1 MTEMGDCSV
10 TEKELRKLNRYQ
22 LLELLVAQ
30 TERANALEEKLEKVQ
45 SQLDSHDIR
54 MSVVGSIAEAS
65 LQLSGIFNTAQNA
78 ADLYLNAVRDRAD
91 QMEEEAEEK
100 ARAIIED
107 AEIRARQIIQAAQV
121 AAHNRMGNKI
131 R

>member
-1 MTEMGDCSV
+1 M

-30 TERANALEEKLEKVQ
+30 TERANVLEEKLEKAQ
-45 SQLDSHDIR
+45 SKLDSHDIQ

-65 LQLSGIFNTAQNA
+65 LQLSGVFQAAQKA
-78 ADLYLNAVRDRAD
+78 ADLYLDAARERAD
-91 QMEEEAEEK
+91 RMEEEAERK
-100 ARAIIED
+100 ARALVEE
-107 AEIRARQIIQAAQV
+107 AERRARDILRSAQMI
-121 AAHNRMGNKI
+121 AGNGMGHKE

>member
-1 MTEMGDCSV
+1 M

-30 TERANALEEKLEKVQ
+30 TERANMLEEKLEEAQ
-45 SQLDSHDIR
+45 SKLDSHDIQ

-78 ADLYLNAVRDRAD
+78 ADLYLNAVRDRVN
-91 QMEEEAEEK
+91 QMEFEAEQK
-100 ARAIIED
+100 AQAIVET
-107 AEIRARQIIQAAQV
+107 AERRAREILRAAQV
-121 AAHNRMGNKI
+121 SAKNRIEKSNEE
-131 R
+131 

>member
-1 MTEMGDCSV
+1 M

-45 SQLDSHDIR
+45 SKLDSHDIQ

-65 LQLSGIFNTAQNA
+65 LQLSGVFQAAQKA
-78 ADLYLNAVRDRAD
+78 ADLYLDAARERAD
-91 QMEEEAEEK
+91 RMEEEAERK
-100 ARAIIED
+100 SRALVEE
-107 AEIRARQIIQAAQV
+107 AERRAREILRSAQMI
-121 AAHNRMGNKI
+121 AGNGMGHKE